1 LDFLEADRE
10 NSKFQTPNP
19 KQSPRS
25 KHQAPE
31 KLQTSNSDLSERFLA
46 LIALL
51 ADTSFVI
58 KLKTTMSFFRFC
70 VLPLLCLLAGCGK
83 SPAPKPAAAAAH
95 PLPSAPLVSQAEPGQ
110 PGGRFT
116 IALPFS
122 PKTLNPLLAGDG
134 LSDNILRLLHAS
146 LVNLNWL
153 TQEPGPGLAESWS
166 VEADQKTW
174 TFKLRRGVFW
184 SDGKPFN
191 ADDVLFTWNEIMYN
205 PDINKGTYNVFRING
220 KNFEVTRVDDYTV
233 RVVTPEVFTPFLEF
247 FGTVWI
253 LPRHALQDATRERR
267 FLSAY
272 DLRTAPQKIV
282 GCGPFRVKQIDRGAS
297 ILLERNPEYWV
308 TDKQGRR
315 LPYFEE
321 VLFVFGGGKGSD
333 AMLFANGK
341 SDAYEILR
349 PELLEAFQEASTNA
363 HFRIVEL
370 GIGSER
376 EFFWFNQNTN
386 STPDGKPI
394 VNPVKL
400 KWFRNQKFRQAISC
414 SIDRERMARDVYQG
428 RAQAIYDF
436 ISSDNRKWNNPNVPR
451 FAFDPAKA
459 RALLAEIGIQD
470 RNNDGLV
477 EDADGNV
484 VEITLLS
491 NTGNPARDKAA
502 RMIQE
507 DLKKIGIKLNYE
519 PIEFEALRERID
531 NNFNYEAA
539 LMGLGGGGIDP
550 ASQMN
555 VLKSNEDLH
564 QWFPLQKTPSTD
576 WEARIDALMDGQM
589 HTLDFAQRKKAFD
602 EVQVILAEQ
611 APMLYTVSPLTY
623 SAIRSD
629 LGNLRP
635 SVLTPY
641 RVTWNMEE
649 LYFKK

>member
-1 LDFLEADRE
+1 MPVSLSLAI
-10 NSKFQTPNP
+10 
-19 KQSPRS
+19 
-25 KHQAPE
+25 
-31 KLQTSNSDLSERFLA
+31 KLTRMTVFRFWILA
-46 LIALL
+46 LLC
-51 ADTSFVI
+51 
-58 KLKTTMSFFRFC
+58 C
-70 VLPLLCLLAGCGK
+70 VAGCGK
-83 SPAPKPAAAAAH
+83 PVPPKRAAAAH
-95 PLPSAPLVSQAEPGQ
+95 ALPQSPLVSQAEPGQ

-116 IALPFS
+116 IALPFA
-122 PKTLNPLLAGDG
+122 PKTLNPLMAGDG
-134 LSDNILRLLHAS
+134 LSDNIIRLLQSS
-146 LVNLNWL
+146 LVNLNW
-153 TQEPGPGLAESWS
+153 TNQEPMPGLAESWS

-174 TFKLRRGVFW
+174 TFKLRRGVYW

-205 PDINKGTYNVFRING
+205 PEFNKGTYNIFRIND
-220 KNFEVTRVDDYTV
+220 KNFEIEKVDDYTV
-233 RVVTPEVFTPFLEF
+233 RVVTPEVFAPFLEF

-253 LPRHALQDATRERR
+253 LPQHALQDATSQRR

-282 GCGPFRVKQIDRGAS
+282 GCGPFRVKQIDPGAS
-297 ILLERNPEYWV
+297 VLLERNPEYWV

-315 LPYFEE
+315 LPYFDE
-321 VLFVFGGGKGSD
+321 VQFIFGGGRGTD
-333 AMLFANGK
+333 AMLFVNGK

-349 PELLEAFQEASTNA
+349 PEMLEAFQEASTNA
-363 HFRIVEL
+363 HFRIIEM

-386 STPDGKPI
+386 TTREGKPL

-400 KWFRNQKFRQAISC
+400 KWFRNQKFRQAVSC
-414 SIDRERMARDVYQG
+414 AIDRERMARDVYQG

-436 ISSDNRKWNNPNVPR
+436 ISIDNRKWVNPNVPR
-451 FAFDPAKA
+451 FAFDPARA

-470 RNNDGLV
+470 RNNDGIV
-477 EDADGNV
+477 EDSDGNPI
-484 VEITLLS
+484 EFTFLS

-507 DLKKIGIKLNYE
+507 DLRKVGIKVDYNA
-519 PIEFEALRERID
+519 IDFEALRSKID
-531 NNFNYEAA
+531 NTFEYESA

-555 VLKSNEDLH
+555 VLKSGEDLH

-576 WEARIDALMDGQM
+576 WEARVDALMDGQM
-589 HTLDFAQRKKAFD
+589 RTLDFAQRKKAFD

-629 LGNLRP
+629 IGNLRP

-641 RVTWNMEE
+641 RVTWNMDE

>member
-1 LDFLEADRE
+1 VNFQFWRGFIERNLNIGIWSFSGAWCLDLGVF
-10 NSKFQTPNP
+10 F
-19 KQSPRS
+19 
-25 KHQAPE
+25 
-31 KLQTSNSDLSERFLA
+31 
-46 LIALL
+46 
-51 ADTSFVI
+51 I
-58 KLKTTMSFFRFC
+58 KLKKTMSFSRFC
-70 VLPLLCLLAGCGK
+70 VLSLLCFLAGCSK
-83 SPAPKPAAAAAH
+83 TSAPKPAAVVAH
-95 PLPSAPLVSQAEPGQ
+95 PVPSAPLVSQAEPGQ
-110 PGGRFT
+110 PGGTFR

-134 LSDNILRLLHAS
+134 LSDNILRLLHGS
-146 LVNLNWL
+146 LVNLNWI

-174 TFKLRRGVFW
+174 TFNLRRGVYW

-191 ADDVLFTWNEIMYN
+191 ADDVIFTWNEIMYN
-205 PDINKGTYNVFRING
+205 PDINKGTYSVFRVGG
-220 KNFEVTRVDDYTV
+220 KNFEVTKVDDYTV
-233 RVVTPEVFTPFLEF
+233 RVVTPEVFAPFLEF

-253 LPRHALQDATRERR
+253 LPQHALQDATRERR

-282 GCGPFRVKQIDRGAS
+282 GCGPYRVKQIDWGTS

-315 LPYFEE
+315 LPYFDE
-321 VLFVFGGGKGSD
+321 VQFIFGGGRGND
-333 AMLFANGK
+333 AILFVNGK

-349 PELLEAFQEASTNA
+349 PELLDAFKEEVSTNA

-376 EFFWFNQNTN
+376 EFLWFNQNTN
-386 STPDGKPI
+386 STAAGKPL

-428 RAQAIYDF
+428 RAQAVYDF
-436 ISSDNRKWNNPNVPR
+436 ISTDNRKWNNPNVPR

-470 RNNDGLV
+470 RNSDGVLK
-477 EDADGNV
+477 DSDGNV
-484 VEITLLS
+484 VEFTLLS

-507 DLKKIGIKLNYE
+507 DLKKIGIKVNYE
-519 PIEFEALRERID
+519 PIDFEALREKVD
-531 NNFNYEAA
+531 NTFEFEAA

-576 WEARIDALMDGQM
+576 WEARIDALMDAQM
-589 HTLDFAQRKKAFD
+589 RTLDFAERKKAFD

-611 APMLYTVSPLTY
+611 APMLYTVSPLAY
-623 SAIRSD
+623 AAIRSD
-629 LGNLRP
+629 VGNLRP

>member
-1 LDFLEADRE
+1 MEADKE
-10 NSKFQTPNP
+10 APNT
-19 KQSPRS
+19 KI
-25 KHQAPE
+25 QAPG
-31 KLQTSNSDLSERFLA
+31 KLQTSNIDFSKECLVV
-46 LIALL
+46 IALL
-51 ADTSFVI
+51 VAGTFVI
-58 KLKTTMSFFRFC
+58 KLKTTMSVIRFWI
-70 VLPLLCLLAGCGK
+70 PGLLFLLAGCGK
-83 SPAPKPAAAAAH
+83 SAAPRSPAASAH
-95 PLPSAPLVSQAEPGQ
+95 PLPPTPLVSQSEPGQ

-122 PKTLNPLLAGDG
+122 PKTLNPLQAGDG
-134 LSDNILRLLHAS
+134 LSDNIIRLLHAS

-153 TQEPGPGLAESWS
+153 NQEPGPGLAESWS

-174 TFKLRRGVFW
+174 TFKLRRGVYW
-184 SDGKPFN
+184 SDGQPFN
-191 ADDVLFTWNEIMYN
+191 ADDVLFTWNEVMYN

-220 KNFEVTRVDDYTV
+220 KNFEITKVDDLTV
-233 RVVTPEVFTPFLEF
+233 RVVTPEVFAPLLEF
-247 FGTVWI
+247 LGTVWI
-253 LPRHALQDATRERR
+253 LPKHALQDATRERR

-272 DLRTAPQKIV
+272 DLRTSPQKIV

-297 ILLERNPEYWV
+297 ILLERNPEYWM

-315 LPYFEE
+315 LPYFDE
-321 VLFVFGGGKGSD
+321 VQFVFGNGRGTD
-333 AMLFANGK
+333 AMLFVNGK

-349 PELLEAFQEASTNA
+349 PELLDAFKEASVSTNA
-363 HFRIVEL
+363 HFRIIEL

-386 STPDGKPI
+386 SRPDGKPL

-414 SIDRERMARDVYQG
+414 SIDRERMAREVYQG
-428 RAQAIYDF
+428 RAQAVYDF
-436 ISSDNRKWNNPNVPR
+436 ISTDNRKWNNPNVPR

-470 RNNDGLV
+470 RNNDGVL
-477 EDADGNV
+477 EDAEGNPL
-484 VEITLLS
+484 EITLVS
-491 NTGNPARDKAA
+491 NTGNPAREKAA

-519 PIEFEALRERID
+519 AIEFETLRQRID
-531 NNFNYEAA
+531 NTFDYEAA

-555 VLKSNEDLH
+555 VLNSNEDLH

-576 WEARIDALMDGQM
+576 WEARIDALMEAQM

-602 EVQVILAEQ
+602 EVQVILGEQ

-623 SAIRSD
+623 AAIRSD
-629 LGNLRP
+629 IGNLRP

-641 RVTWNMEE
+641 RVTWNIEE
-649 LYFKK
+649 LYFKKQP

>member
-1 LDFLEADRE
+1 MCFL
-10 NSKFQTPNP
+10 
-19 KQSPRS
+19 
-25 KHQAPE
+25 
-31 KLQTSNSDLSERFLA
+31 
-46 LIALL
+46 
-51 ADTSFVI
+51 
-58 KLKTTMSFFRFC
+58 RFC
-70 VLPLLCLLAGCGK
+70 IPALFCLLAGCSKSAPPK
-83 SPAPKPAAAAAH
+83 SPAAAH
-95 PLPSAPLVSQAEPGQ
+95 SLPPTPLVSQAEPGQ

-122 PKTLNPLLAGDG
+122 AKTLNPLLAGDG
-134 LSDNILRLLHAS
+134 VSDNIIRLLHSS

-153 TQEPGPGLAESWS
+153 NQEPGPGLAESWS

-184 SDGKPFN
+184 SDGKPLN
-191 ADDVLFTWNEIMYN
+191 ADDVIFTWNEIMYN

-220 KNFEVTRVDDYTV
+220 KNFEVTKADDYTV
-233 RVVTPEVFTPFLEF
+233 RVVTPEIFAPFLEF

-253 LPRHALQDATRERR
+253 LPRHILQDATRERR
-267 FLSAY
+267 FLSVY
-272 DLRTAPQKIV
+272 DLRTSPQKIV
-282 GCGPFRVKQIDRGAS
+282 GCGPFRVKQIDRGTS

-315 LPYFEE
+315 LPYFDE
-321 VLFVFGGGKGSD
+321 VLFVFGNGRGTD
-333 AMLFANGK
+333 AMLFVNGK

-349 PELLEAFQEASTNA
+349 PDLLDTFQQASTNA
-363 HFRIVEL
+363 HFRIIEL

-376 EFFWFNQNTN
+376 EFLWFNQNTGT
-386 STPDGKPI
+386 SADGKPL
-394 VNPVKL
+394 VDPVKL

-414 SIDRERMARDVYQG
+414 SIDRERMAHEVYQG

-436 ISSDNRKWNNPNVPR
+436 ISTDNKKWNNPSVPR

-459 RALLAEIGIQD
+459 CALLAEIGIQD
-470 RNNDGLV
+470 RNNDGIA
-477 EDADGNV
+477 EDAQGNA
-484 VEITLLS
+484 VEFTLLS
-491 NTGNPARDKAA
+491 NTGNPAREKAA
-502 RMIQE
+502 RLIQE
-507 DLKKIGIKLNYE
+507 DLKQIGIKLDFL
-519 PIEFEALRERID
+519 PLEFETLRERID
-531 NNFNYEAA
+531 NTFNYEAA

-550 ASQMN
+550 ASQIN
-555 VLKSNEDLH
+555 VLKSSEDLH

-576 WEARIDALMDGQM
+576 WEARIDTLMDAQM

-629 LGNLRP
+629 VGNLRP

-641 RVTWNMEE
+641 RVTWNIEE

>member
-1 LDFLEADRE
+1 
-10 NSKFQTPNP
+10 
-19 KQSPRS
+19 
-25 KHQAPE
+25 
-31 KLQTSNSDLSERFLA
+31 
-46 LIALL
+46 
-51 ADTSFVI
+51 
-58 KLKTTMSFFRFC
+58 MSYFRFC
-70 VLPLLCLLAGCGK
+70 VLVLLCLLAGCGK
-83 SPAPKPAAAAAH
+83 SAAPKSPAAVAH

-153 TQEPGPGLAESWS
+153 TQEPGPGLAEWWS
-166 VEADQKTW
+166 VGADQKTW
-174 TFKLRRGVFW
+174 TFKLRRGVYW

-191 ADDVLFTWNEIMYN
+191 ADDVVFTWNEIMYN
-205 PDINKGTYNVFRING
+205 PDINKATYNVFRING

-233 RVVTPEVFTPFLEF
+233 RVVTPEVFAPFLEF

-253 LPRHALQDATRERR
+253 LPQHVLRDATRERR
-267 FLSAY
+267 FLSTY
-272 DLRTAPQKIV
+272 DLRTSPQKIV
-282 GCGPFRVKQIDRGAS
+282 GCGPFRVKQIERGVS

-308 TDKQGRR
+308 ADKQGRR
-315 LPYFEE
+315 LPYFDEA
-321 VLFVFGGGKGSD
+321 LFVFGNGRGTD
-333 AMLFANGK
+333 AMLFVNRK

-349 PELLEAFQEASTNA
+349 PELLDAFKEASTNA
-363 HFRIVEL
+363 HFRIIEL

-386 STPDGKPI
+386 SRPDGKPI
-394 VNPVKL
+394 VDPVKL
-400 KWFRNQKFRQAISC
+400 KWFRNPKFRQAVSC
-414 SIDRERMARDVYQG
+414 SIDRERMAREVYQG
-428 RAQAIYDF
+428 RAQAVYDF
-436 ISSDNRKWNNPNVPR
+436 ISTDNRKWNDPNVPR
-451 FAFDPAKA
+451 FAFEPEKA

-470 RNNDGLV
+470 RNNDGVV
-477 EDADGNV
+477 EDAEGKPI
-484 VEITLLS
+484 EITLLS
-491 NTGNPARDKAA
+491 NTGNPAREKAA

-531 NNFNYEAA
+531 SSFEYEAA

-550 ASQMN
+550 ASQLN

-576 WEARIDALMDGQM
+576 WEARIDTLMDSQM
-589 HTLDFAQRKKAFD
+589 HTLDFSQRKKAFD
-602 EVQVILAEQ
+602 EVQTILAEQ
-611 APMLYTVSPLTY
+611 APMLYTVSPLAY
-623 SAIRSD
+623 AAIRSD
-629 LGNLRP
+629 IGNLRP
-635 SVLTPY
+635 SILTPY